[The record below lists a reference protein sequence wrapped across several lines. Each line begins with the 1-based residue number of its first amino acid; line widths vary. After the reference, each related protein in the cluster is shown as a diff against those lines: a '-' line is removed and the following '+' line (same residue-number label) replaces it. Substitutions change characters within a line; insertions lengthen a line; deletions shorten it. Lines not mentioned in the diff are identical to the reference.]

1 MYIARKK
8 EPVRVPFDADK
19 INALLGTDIPEE
31 DMIKYFEK
39 IDLEYDAE
47 AKEVIAPTSVMT
59 YSVSPILRK
68 K

>member
-1 MYIARKK
+1 MYTARKK

-31 DMIKYFEK
+31 DMIKYLK
-39 IDLEYDAE
+39 RSTWNMMQ
-47 AKEVIAPTSVMT
+47 KQ
-59 YSVSPILRK
+59 K